1 MNKKTVS
8 APGSLWSRQGD
19 AMSFGFF
26 FIFTLAFIAADGL
39 QPQIQLPVPWV
50 EAADSIPLYFWCWAY
65 I

>member
-1 MNKKTVS
+1 
-8 APGSLWSRQGD
+8 
-19 AMSFGFF
+19 MSFGFF
-26 FIFTLAFIAADGL
+26 FIFILAFIAADGL